1 MLRGTCPDDGRCW
14 RGMAFCVWGRW
25 YGGGAHY
32 YVRGHLCGCGADI
45 CSDMIAAYVQQEMDD
60 RMGQSCGWIA
70 RGMVLGAFMA
80 FPAVHAAVAQSP
92 DGHAGH
98 IVTMQKLDWSM
109 AGQLAIEAVR
119 ACAAQGYSVTA
130 TVVDTT
136 GHQQAV
142 IKGDSVPLQSLSVS
156 YRKAYTAYSYGLA
169 FNLNTTSEL
178 IAAKVTGPANGAL
191 NTIPEVLFVPGGVT
205 LRRVSDNS
213 VLGGIGVS
221 GAPGGE
227 KDEAC
232 AQAAVQKYRA
242 DFR

>member
-1 MLRGTCPDDGRCW
+1 MVQSGWQLWCAATFMGL
-14 RGMAFCVWGRW
+14 GMSAS
-25 YGGGAHY
+25 AH
-32 YVRGHLCGCGADI
+32 
-45 CSDMIAAYVQQEMDD
+45 
-60 RMGQSCGWIA
+60 
-70 RGMVLGAFMA
+70 
-80 FPAVHAAVAQSP
+80 AQ
-92 DGHAGH
+92 GH
-98 IVTMQKLDWSM
+98 IVITPKLDWST
-109 AGQLAIEAVR
+109 AEKLAAEAVR
-119 ACAAQGYSVTA
+119 SCAGQGYSVTA

-178 IAAKVTGPANGAL
+178 IAAKAGGPPNGAL

-205 LRRVSDNS
+205 LRRVSDNA

-221 GAPGGE
+221 GAPGGDKE
-227 KDEAC
+227 EAC
-232 AQAAVQKYRA
+232 AQAAVTKFRA

>member
-1 MLRGTCPDDGRCW
+1 MMVPHIQQGMDGRMMQSCTRVV
-14 RGMAFCVWGRW
+14 RGMAL
-25 YGGGAHY
+25 GGTMMCA
-32 YVRGHLCGCGADI
+32 VAQ
-45 CSDMIAAYVQQEMDD
+45 AA
-60 RMGQSCGWIA
+60 A
-70 RGMVLGAFMA
+70 
-80 FPAVHAAVAQSP
+80 AQSP
-92 DGHAGH
+92 DMHVPNGHVGGH
-98 IVTMQKLDWSM
+98 IVTMQKLDWFL
-109 AGQLAIEAVR
+109 AAQLALEAVR
-119 ACAAQGYSVTA
+119 SCAMQGYSVTA

-169 FNLNTTSEL
+169 FNMNTTSEL

-205 LRRVSDNS
+205 LRRVSDNT

>member
-1 MLRGTCPDDGRCW
+1 MRLRAVPPVLHHAPVRS
-14 RGMAFCVWGRW
+14 REMARIMNMNRFTQSALVA
-25 YGGGAHY
+25 GG
-32 YVRGHLCGCGADI
+32 LFT
-45 CSDMIAAYVQQEMDD
+45 SIAA
-60 RMGQSCGWIA
+60 
-70 RGMVLGAFMA
+70 
-80 FPAVHAAVAQSP
+80 HAQ
-92 DGHAGH
+92 GH
-98 IVTMQKLDWSM
+98 VVMTPKLDWM
-109 AGQLAIEAVR
+109 TATRLATEAVD
-119 ACAAQGYSVTA
+119 ACAKQGYSVTA

-156 YRKAYTAYSYGLA
+156 YRKAYTAYSYGMA
-169 FNLNTTSEL
+169 FNMDTTTAL

-205 LRRVSDNS
+205 LRRVSDHA

-232 AQAAVQKYRA
+232 AQAAVTKYRA

>member
-1 MLRGTCPDDGRCW
+1 MMVPHIQQGMDGRMMQSCTRVV
-14 RGMAFCVWGRW
+14 RGMAL
-25 YGGGAHY
+25 GGTMMCA
-32 YVRGHLCGCGADI
+32 VAQV
-45 CSDMIAAYVQQEMDD
+45 AA
-60 RMGQSCGWIA
+60 
-70 RGMVLGAFMA
+70 
-80 FPAVHAAVAQSP
+80 AQSP
-92 DGHAGH
+92 DMHVPNGHVGGH
-98 IVTMQKLDWSM
+98 IVTMQKLDWFL
-109 AGQLAIEAVR
+109 AAQLALEAVR
-119 ACAAQGYSVTA
+119 SCAMQGYSVTA
-130 TVVDTT
+130 TVVDMT

-169 FNLNTTSEL
+169 FNMNTTSEL

-205 LRRVSDNS
+205 LRRVSDNT

-232 AQAAVQKYRA
+232 AQAAVQKYKA

>member
-1 MLRGTCPDDGRCW
+1 MMVPHIQQGMDGRMMQSCTRVV
-14 RGMAFCVWGRW
+14 RGMAL
-25 YGGGAHY
+25 GGTMMCA
-32 YVRGHLCGCGADI
+32 VAQ
-45 CSDMIAAYVQQEMDD
+45 AA
-60 RMGQSCGWIA
+60 A
-70 RGMVLGAFMA
+70 
-80 FPAVHAAVAQSP
+80 AQSP
-92 DGHAGH
+92 DMHVPNGHVGGH
-98 IVTMQKLDWSM
+98 IVTMQKLDWFL
-109 AGQLAIEAVR
+109 AAQLALEAVR
-119 ACAAQGYSVTA
+119 SCAIQGYSVTA

-169 FNLNTTSEL
+169 FNMNTTSEL

-205 LRRVSDNS
+205 LRRVSDNT

-232 AQAAVQKYRA
+232 AQAAVQKYKA